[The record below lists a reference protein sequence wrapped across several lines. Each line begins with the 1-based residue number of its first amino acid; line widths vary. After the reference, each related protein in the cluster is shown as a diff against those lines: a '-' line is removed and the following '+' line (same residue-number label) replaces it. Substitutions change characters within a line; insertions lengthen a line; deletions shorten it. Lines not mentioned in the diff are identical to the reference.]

1 MRPLLFALALT
12 PAVGL
17 ASPEPAIAPGRYAL
31 ELVVA
36 TATQVPVMGET
47 LVYTRSLSQV
57 DVFVQDGVTYQTQ
70 RLCSV
75 TVEDNNRLADT
86 RIPDAFIKSF
96 PVQTYAVS
104 LTPTGGG
111 GVAYFADPGSVAIGF
126 DPKDTAGQVPV
137 SPDDPNLLDYDGDG
151 KPGATVNLVVPMLGA
166 IELYIA
172 QRGHSVMTGEVRGG
186 TVHGEVDVRYFSQR
200 TLAASNSLFH
210 ANPPMRHLDESW
222 FRLSPAPGL
231 GCTQLAATLGAR
243 PIERLAP

>member
-1 MRPLLFALALT
+1 MRPLLAALLLT
-12 PAVGL
+12 PLVSL
-17 ASPEPAIAPGRYAL
+17 ASPTPAIPPGRYAL

-86 RIPDAFIKSF
+86 RIPEAFINSF

-104 LTPTGGG
+104 LTPLATGGF
-111 GVAYFADPGSVAIGF
+111 AYFADPGSVAIGF
-126 DPKDTAGQVPV
+126 DPRDTAGIVPV
-137 SPDDPNLLDYDGDG
+137 APDDPNLQDYDGDG

-172 QRGHSVMTGEVRGG
+172 QRGHSVMTGEVQDGAVR
-186 TVHGEVDVRYFSQR
+186 GEVDVRYFSQR

-231 GCTQLAATLGAR
+231 GCKQLAATLGAK
-243 PIERLAP
+243 PIERPAL

>member
-1 MRPLLFALALT
+1 MRPLALAALLT
-12 PAVGL
+12 PMVSL
-17 ASPEPAIAPGRYAL
+17 ASPAPAIPPGRYAL

-86 RIPDAFIKSF
+86 RIPDAFIASF

-104 LTPTGGG
+104 LTPLAAGGF
-111 GVAYFADPGSVAIGF
+111 AYFADPGSVSIGF
-126 DPKDTAGQVPV
+126 DPKLTAGKVPAA
-137 SPDDPNLLDYDGDG
+137 PDDPHLLDYDGDG

-166 IELYIA
+166 VELYIA
-172 QRGHSVMTGEVRGG
+172 QRDHSVMSGEVQDGAVR
-186 TVHGEVDVRYFSQR
+186 GEVDVRFFSQR

-222 FRLSPAPGL
+222 FRLSPAPGM
-231 GCTQLAATLGAR
+231 GCKQLAATLGAR
-243 PIERLAP
+243 PIERSAP

>member
-1 MRPLLFALALT
+1 MRALATLLLLA
-12 PAVGL
+12 PLVSL
-17 ASPEPAIAPGRYAL
+17 ASPAPSISPGRYAL

-86 RIPDAFIKSF
+86 RIPEAFIKSF

-104 LTPTGGG
+104 LTPLATG
-111 GVAYFADPGSVAIGF
+111 GVAYFADPGSVSIGF
-126 DPKDTAGQVPV
+126 DPKRTAGQVPAT
-137 SPDDPNLLDYDGDG
+137 PDDPNLLDYDGDG
-151 KPGATVNLVVPMLGA
+151 KPGATVNLVVPVLGA
-166 IELYIA
+166 VELYIA
-172 QRGHSVMTGEVRGG
+172 QRGHSVMSGELQNGVVRGA
-186 TVHGEVDVRYFSQR
+186 VDVRYFSQR
-200 TLAASNSLFH
+200 TLEASNSLFH

-222 FRLSPAPGL
+222 FRLSPAPGM
-231 GCTQLAATLGAR
+231 GCQQLSATLGAR
-243 PIERLAP
+243 PIERSAP